1 MADNPT
7 SAYYTG
13 NGTTTDRVVPCPY
26 LSPSH
31 IKVTVDGVA
40 TAYTFVSSSII
51 RISPAPAVG
60 KTIRVY
66 RNTPKTPIVDWADG
80 AIILGRNMNAANL
93 QNIYIAEEAYSYA
106 EGIAEE
112 AKQFA
117 LEGLSDEVDEALTVA
132 KIALAGELDPKV
144 AAANAA
150 VTAAQSKVDLAAAQ
164 VTLAAAEKSAA
175 VTAKTDA
182 VAAKDAAI
190 TARTGIETAVGDANT
205 LLSGFIRYYLGAK
218 AVEPVVDN
226 SGAALE
232 KGALFFHTGPSKM
245 KVWDGFAW
253 QLAYNSYEAPPASQA
268 SDVANDSGVTG
279 PTVKDALNTLKT
291 DKADASVVATKA
303 NASDVTAALSSKS
316 DAAHTHTTTA
326 VTDITATGK
335 SLVTAADA
343 AAAKTVLGLQN
354 VNNTADA
361 SKTVKAFTVS
371 DTRAVVSQPDNV
383 PGKSGIFEF
392 KEVASAGN
400 PPGPASATYAHV
412 LTING
417 WDAGGSGGWP
427 TQISFGSSLSFRQG
441 TSATTWGAWKTLLT
455 TGYID
460 TDTALA
466 ANSDTFLPSQKAV
479 KTYIDTAAKWKGAS
493 FTVSTSAPSGGTD
506 GDFWFERIA

>member
-1 MADNPT
+1 M
-7 SAYYTG
+7 
-13 NGTTTDRVVPCPY
+13 
-26 LSPSH
+26 
-31 IKVTVDGVA
+31 
-40 TAYTFVSSSII
+40 
-51 RISPAPAVG
+51 
-60 KTIRVY
+60 
-66 RNTPKTPIVDWADG
+66 
-80 AIILGRNMNAANL
+80 
-93 QNIYIAEEAYSYA
+93 
-106 EGIAEE
+106 
-112 AKQFA
+112 
-117 LEGLSDEVDEALTVA
+117 
-132 KIALAGELDPKV
+132 
-144 AAANAA
+144 
-150 VTAAQSKVDLAAAQ
+150 
-164 VTLAAAEKSAA
+164 
-175 VTAKTDA
+175 
-182 VAAKDAAI
+182 
-190 TARTGIETAVGDANT
+190 
-205 LLSGFIRYYLGAK
+205 
-218 AVEPVVDN
+218 
-226 SGAALE
+226 
-232 KGALFFHTGPSKM
+232 
-245 KVWDGFAW
+245 
-253 QLAYNSYEAPPASQA
+253 
-268 SDVANDSGVTG
+268 
-279 PTVKDALNTLKT
+279 
-291 DKADASVVATKA
+291 
-303 NASDVTAALSSKS
+303 
-316 DAAHTHTTTA
+316 
-326 VTDITATGK
+326 
-335 SLVTAADA
+335 
-343 AAAKTVLGLQN
+343 GLQN